1 MHSSDNKDF
10 ALWKNTSKNGRILVN
25 YKVYYKVGITVS
37 YEDLEILERFKELV
51 VKKYGKLRGG
61 FNRYIMELIKAEVL
75 RNSNNM
81 QHHTANYVQSPIRA
95 DIKARIEKIRRCLIE
110 EQVTKEIPEHIFIN
124 VIREATGLNDNRSI
138 KKYYQL
144 LLKLGCKKVSRTYA
158 VFINVEEFL
167 KRING

>member
-25 YKVYYKVGITVS
+25 YKVYCKVGFTVS

-61 FNRYIMELIKAEVL
+61 FNRYIMDLIKAEVL
-75 RNSNNM
+75 SNSNSM
-81 QHHTANYVQSPIRA
+81 QHHAANYMQSSIRA
-95 DIKARIEKIRRCLIE
+95 DIKAKIEKIRRHLIE
-110 EQVTKEIPEHIFIN
+110 KQITKDIPEYVFIN

-138 KKYYQL
+138 KKYYAI
-144 LLKLGCKKVSRTYA
+144 LLKLGCKRVPRAYT

-167 KRING
+167 GKAL

>member
-25 YKVYYKVGITVS
+25 YKVYCKVGFTVS

-61 FNRYIMELIKAEVL
+61 FNRYIMDLIKAEVL
-75 RNSNNM
+75 SNSNNM
-81 QHHTANYVQSPIRA
+81 QHHAANYMQSSIRA
-95 DIKARIEKIRRCLIE
+95 DIKAKIEKIRRHLIE
-110 EQVTKEIPEHIFIN
+110 KQITKDIPESVFIN

-138 KKYYQL
+138 KKYYNL
-144 LLKLGCKKVSRTYA
+144 LLKLGCKRVPRAYT

-167 KRING
+167 GKAL

>member
-81 QHHTANYVQSPIRA
+81 QHHAANYMQGSIRA
-95 DIKARIEKIRRCLIE
+95 DIKAKIAKIRRCLVE
-110 EQVTKEIPEHIFIN
+110 EQITKEIPETIFIN
-124 VIREATGLNDNRSI
+124 IIREATGLNDNRSI
-138 KKYYQL
+138 KKYYNL
-144 LLKLGCKKVSRTYA
+144 LLELGCKRVSRAYT

-167 KRING
+167 GRTP

>member
-25 YKVYYKVGITVS
+25 YKVYYKVGFTVS

-61 FNRYIMELIKAEVL
+61 FNRYIMDLIKAEVL
-75 RNSNNM
+75 SNSNNM
-81 QHHTANYVQSPIRA
+81 QHHAANYMQSSIRA
-95 DIKARIEKIRRCLIE
+95 DIKAKIEKIRRHLIE
-110 EQVTKEIPEHIFIN
+110 KQITKDIPESVFIN

-138 KKYYQL
+138 KKYYNL
-144 LLKLGCKKVSRTYA
+144 LLKLGCKRVPRAYT

-167 KRING
+167 GKAL